1 MLVSNTLSTW
11 KYTMKTVKARRVLVL
26 SSLLMERPYL
36 ARSPT
41 KVANQKGMGPLK
53 VTLNMDIHNH
63 VMTFY

>member
-1 MLVSNTLSTW
+1 MQ
-11 KYTMKTVKARRVLVL
+11 TVKARRVLVL